1 MGRLLG
7 IDPRKARHLHGGEQQ
22 VAQLFGH
29 GVRVAGG
36 HGLAQHPRLFFDLV
50 ERRIRIRP
58 LKAGFGCLCL
68 DLLTAP
74 ERRQAA
80 GHAVHRLGGGRLRA
94 LALLDRVPVR
104 RIRLV
109 APEHVRVPVDE
120 LFAGSVR
127 NVVNIKM
134 PSRALNI
141 RVEQHLHEH
150 IAQFFLQVRRVTG
163 VDRLTGLV
171 RLLQEVAADALV
183 CLHLI
188 PRTTV
193 R

>member
-1 MGRLLG
+1 M
-7 IDPRKARHLHGGEQQ
+7 
-22 VAQLFGH
+22 
-29 GVRVAGG
+29 
-36 HGLAQHPRLFFDLV
+36 
-50 ERRIRIRP
+50 
-58 LKAGFGCLCL
+58 
-68 DLLTAP
+68 
-74 ERRQAA
+74 
-80 GHAVHRLGGGRLRA
+80 
-94 LALLDRVPVR
+94 
-104 RIRLV
+104 
-109 APEHVRVPVDE
+109 PVDE

-134 PSRALNI
+134 PGRALNI

-163 VDRLTGLV
+163 VDSLTGLV

>member
-22 VAQLFGH
+22 VTQLFGH

-36 HGLAQHPRLFFDLV
+36 HGLAQLPRLFFDLV
-50 ERRIRIRP
+50 ERRICIRP
-58 LKAGFGCLCL
+58 LKAGFGCLGL

-134 PSRALNI
+134 PGRALNI

>member
-1 MGRLLG
+1 M
-7 IDPRKARHLHGGEQQ
+7 
-22 VAQLFGH
+22 
-29 GVRVAGG
+29 
-36 HGLAQHPRLFFDLV
+36 
-50 ERRIRIRP
+50 
-58 LKAGFGCLCL
+58 
-68 DLLTAP
+68 
-74 ERRQAA
+74 
-80 GHAVHRLGGGRLRA
+80 
-94 LALLDRVPVR
+94 
-104 RIRLV
+104 
-109 APEHVRVPVDE
+109 RVPVDE